1 VTDDPRR
8 RADDHHPTVG
18 EIARRLDRHE
28 TRSERLHRDMIR
40 MIERLDERADTLT
53 VRVAIIIGVAGI
65 VWSVLVVIAPV
76 LRSAFGLDG

>member
-1 VTDDPRR
+1 
-8 RADDHHPTVG
+8 
-18 EIARRLDRHE
+18 
-28 TRSERLHRDMIR
+28 